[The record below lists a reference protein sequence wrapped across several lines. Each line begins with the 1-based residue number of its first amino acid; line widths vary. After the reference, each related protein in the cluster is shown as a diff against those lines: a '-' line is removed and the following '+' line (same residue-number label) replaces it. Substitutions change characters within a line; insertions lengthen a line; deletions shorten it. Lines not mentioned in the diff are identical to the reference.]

1 MNHWIFV
8 IKDDE
13 RVFDLRIKQKKWPIY
28 PATKFQKYLKIGD
41 IIVFYRAGKYGQYFL
56 GTALVNSKVKPTP
69 DEIDLHID
77 IDKID
82 VWKERLSIRG
92 MLSQL
97 SKELKKKK
105 PKKNEKRN
113 ESNPDAVNQVF
124 YCSFFVFV
132 LPNNITYQ
140 SGYYPEKEMP
150 HIPYLT
156 WI

>member
-41 IIVFYRAGKYGQYFL
+41 IIMFYRAGKYGQYFL

-69 DEIDLHID
+69 DGIDLHID

-82 VWKERLSIRG
+82 VWKERPSIRG

-97 SKELKKKK
+97 SFIKSQEYWGLYLQGGVVKINKKDYSIIIKE
-105 PKKNEKRN
+105 PKKIETKKIETN
-113 ESNPDAVNQVF
+113 
-124 YCSFFVFV
+124 SF
-132 LPNNITYQ
+132 
-140 SGYYPEKEMP
+140 
-150 HIPYLT
+150 
-156 WI
+156 

>member
-13 RVFDLRIKQKKWPIY
+13 TVFDLRIKQKKWPIY

-41 IIVFYRAGKYGQYFL
+41 IIMFYRAGQYGQYFL

-69 DEIDLHID
+69 DKMDLHID

-82 VWKERLSIRG
+82 VWEERPSIRG

-97 SKELKKKK
+97 NFIKNTDHWGLYLQGGILKMSKKDYSVIVKKVEKIK
-105 PKKNEKRN
+105 PKKIENN
-113 ESNPDAVNQVF
+113 
-124 YCSFFVFV
+124 SF
-132 LPNNITYQ
+132 
-140 SGYYPEKEMP
+140 
-150 HIPYLT
+150 
-156 WI
+156 